1 MMAVEWEEFQ
11 EWAKRQSLSV
21 DPVNSVCVC
30 VQENSISTTRVQT
43 VYIGGRR
50 AVCP

>member
-30 VQENSISTTRVQT
+30 VC
-43 VYIGGRR
+43 
-50 AVCP
+50 VCSRKQY